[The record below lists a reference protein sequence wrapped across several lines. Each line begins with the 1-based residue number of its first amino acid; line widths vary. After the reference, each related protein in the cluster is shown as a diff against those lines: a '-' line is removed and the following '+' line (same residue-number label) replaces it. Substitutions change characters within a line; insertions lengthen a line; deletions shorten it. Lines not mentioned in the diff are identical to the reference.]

1 MDPETYYKI
10 LLIML
15 ARDSSVMAFSL
26 VDFFANGGKQIL
38 INTAA
43 QYGGY
48 IAATAVGNNITPSVL
63 IPVLTNSKL
72 ANDFLQ
78 SSHNMPDQPER
89 VATIAVLFS
98 AAGLI
103 TKTGDIPTNTTM
115 GALIS
120 AFADYMSSVV
130 NNGNV
135 PFAYIRAKRMNLTFK
150 QHMQMQML
158 LTVGIPLVNGTTW
171 CVIYIFRKTFE
182 RGSKLKR
189 TRNVVKKISTIKA
202 RPQIQKMKIFKSRPK
217 VEFIPIH

>member
-1 MDPETYYKI
+1 MSPETYYKI
-10 LLIML
+10 LLIIL
-15 ARDSSVMAFSL
+15 ARNSTVVAFSL
-26 VDFFANGGKQIL
+26 ADFFANGGKQIL

-48 IAATAVGNNITPSVL
+48 IAATAVGNNITPSIL
-63 IPVLTNSKL
+63 IPILANSKL
-72 ANDFLQ
+72 ATDFLQ
-78 SSHNMPDQPER
+78 VSHSMPGQPER

-103 TKTGDIPTNTTM
+103 TKTGDIPTNASM
-115 GALIS
+115 GAVIA

-150 QHMQMQML
+150 QHMRMEML
-158 LTVGIPLVNGTTW
+158 LTVGLIIFSGTTW
-171 CVIYIFRKTFE
+171 CVVYILRKTFE

-189 TRNVVKKISTIKA
+189 PRNVVKKISTIKA
-202 RPQIQKMKIFKSRPK
+202 RLRIQKMKIFKSKPK